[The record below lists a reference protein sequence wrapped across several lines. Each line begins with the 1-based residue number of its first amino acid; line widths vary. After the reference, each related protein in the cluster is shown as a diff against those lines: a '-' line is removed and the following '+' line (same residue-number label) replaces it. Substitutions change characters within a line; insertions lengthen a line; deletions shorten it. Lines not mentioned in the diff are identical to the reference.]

1 MPIAI
6 TGMPRGGVAFV
17 ASLLH
22 ERGIVLPDG
31 SAAGVGRPGLSLT
44 AINERFLA
52 RFGGGWDTLPRS
64 TPGWET
70 SPAVASLRSLAGECV
85 TAMPRHAAWAWSDP
99 ATLLARPFW
108 RDAIE
113 DLGIIVVIRN
123 PLEVLASLRAT
134 SGCSLP
140 RAITLVRGYLA
151 AARAASG
158 EERTVV
164 THFAAHALDAAAE
177 TSRVLDALG
186 LRDLATA
193 QPSALR
199 GYSPCLRHCRFTV
212 EHLDRFG
219 MPADIVESYAA
230 LCDRAGFADRDPDAA
245 VVAAPDVIAW
255 LRDGLRETCGV
266 EPCGDD
272 EAHAVGTLAVGTLA
286 GGTLAGGILAGGP
299 LAGGELATGLRG
311 LQNDL
316 ARLRAEIA
324 ARDEAFEELL
334 EDVRFAQ
341 SLVSVP
347 PARLLYRQVVR
358 RARKLVRDFVPA
370 EAVVAIIT
378 KGDDDLL
385 RQRQVTAWHFPRT
398 EEGSYAGWYPA
409 CDLAAIAHLETL
421 RSRGATHLLVPETY
435 DWWLTSYPG
444 FRDHLEQRH
453 RRLERRP
460 GAGVLYE
467 LLAEPALDPDGNM
480 AAAAVRRLAAA
491 LGRSAQVLD
500 ITGDPATAELFADA
514 TRLESPVPAAGE
526 PLPYIDTSV
535 DVVAVAAADAEV
547 RAEARRV
554 AAYAVMDVAGEPAVE
569 WISPL
574 PTRSLPSAS
583 IVIPV
588 FNQWPVTRGCLSA
601 LRATLSRDHDV
612 EIIVVDDA
620 STDDTPIGLAALARA
635 EPRLKV
641 LRNDAN
647 LGFVGSC
654 NRAAATATRDVL
666 VFLNNDTVP
675 LPGWLEALLGTFG
688 DLPRVGAVGGKL
700 LFPDGR
706 LQEAGGVLFSDGSA
720 CHFGRNE
727 PNASQPPFDQPR
739 QVDYVSG
746 ALLAT
751 PRRLFEELG
760 GFDPEFAPGYYE
772 DTDYCFRLRDLGYEV
787 LFQPASTVVHVEGG
801 TAGTDHAVGMKR
813 YQEINRRRFQ
823 ARHAAA
829 LLRQPKRPA
838 SIDRESWI
846 VLGHRDA
853 AGSQP

>member
-22 ERGIVLPDG
+22 ERGIILPDG

-44 AINERFLA
+44 AINERLLA
-52 RFGGGWDTLPRS
+52 RFGGGWDTLPRPA
-64 TPGWET
+64 PGWET
-70 SPAVASLRSLAGECV
+70 SPLTESLRSLAGECV

-99 ATLLARPFW
+99 ATLLALPFW

-123 PLEVLASLRAT
+123 PLEVLASLRAA

-151 AARAASG
+151 AARAAAG
-158 EERTVV
+158 EKRTVV
-164 THFAAHALDAAAE
+164 THFAAHAIDAAAE
-177 TSRVLDALG
+177 TSRVLDSLG

-199 GYSPCLRHCRFTV
+199 GYSPCLRHSRFTV
-212 EHLDRFG
+212 EHLDGFG
-219 MPADIVESYAA
+219 MPADIVESYAM

-255 LRDGLRETCGV
+255 LRDGLRETGGV

-272 EAHAVGTLAVGTLA
+272 EPYSGGTLAGGPLAVGTLAVGT
-286 GGTLAGGILAGGP
+286 

-334 EDVRFAQ
+334 EDVRFAH

-370 EAVVAIIT
+370 EAVVAIIS

-385 RQRQVTAWHFPRT
+385 RHRQVTAWHFPRT
-398 EEGSYAGWYPA
+398 EEGSYAGCYPA

-444 FRDHLEQRH
+444 FHNHLEQRH

-467 LLAEPALDPDGNM
+467 LLPEPAMDPDGDM

-491 LGRSAQVLD
+491 LGRPAQVLD
-500 ITGDPATAELFADA
+500 ITGDPATAKLFADA
-514 TRLESPVPAAGE
+514 TRLESPVPTAGE

-554 AAYAVMDVAGEPAVE
+554 AAYAVVDVAGEPAVE

-620 STDDTPIGLAALARA
+620 STDDTPIGLAALARV

-654 NRAAATATRDVL
+654 NRAAATSTRDIL

-688 DLPRVGAVGGKL
+688 DLPRAGAVGGKL

-706 LQEAGGVLFSDGSA
+706 LQEAGGIVFSDASA

-751 PRRLFEELG
+751 PRRLFEQLG

-772 DTDYCFRLRDLGYEV
+772 DTDYCFRLRELNRTV
-787 LFQPASTVVHVEGG
+787 WFQPDAVVVHVEGA
-801 TAGTDHAVGMKR
+801 TAGTDLAVGMKR
-813 YQEINRRRFQ
+813 YQVVNLDRFRRRH
-823 ARHAAA
+823 ARA
-829 LLRQPKRPA
+829 LREQPSPEARKLAPQWDLLAR
-838 SIDRESWI
+838 R
-846 VLGHRDA
+846 G
-853 AGSQP
+853 AGRVTP

>member
-1 MPIAI
+1 MQIAI
-6 TGMPRGGVAFV
+6 TGMPCGGVAFV

-22 ERGIVLPDG
+22 ERGILLPA
-31 SAAGVGRPGLSLT
+31 SAAVGSGRPALSLP
-44 AINERFLA
+44 AINERLLT
-52 RFGGGWDTLPRS
+52 RFGGGWDAIPRFAS
-64 TPGWET
+64 GWVA
-70 SPAVASLRSLAGECV
+70 SPAVESLRSLAGECV
-85 TAMPRHAAWAWSDP
+85 TAMPLHAAWAWGDS
-99 ATLLARPFW
+99 ATLLTLPFW
-108 RDAIE
+108 RDAVE
-113 DLGIIVVIRN
+113 DLGVVVVIRN

-134 SGCSLP
+134 AGCSLP
-140 RAITLVRGYLA
+140 RAIALVRGYLA
-151 AARAASG
+151 AARAAAG
-158 EERTVV
+158 EKRTVV
-164 THFAAHALDAAAE
+164 THFAAHALDAVAE

-186 LRDLATA
+186 PRHLATA
-193 QPSALR
+193 RPSTFR
-199 GYSPCLRHCRFTV
+199 GYSPCLRHSRFTV

-219 MPADIVESYAA
+219 MPADIVEDYAA

-245 VVAAPDVIAW
+245 GIAAPDVIAW
-255 LRDGLRETCGV
+255 LRDGLREISGV
-266 EPCGDD
+266 EPYGDD
-272 EAHAVGTLAVGTLA
+272 ELHAVGTLDVGTLAVGEVA
-286 GGTLAGGILAGGP
+286 M
-299 LAGGELATGLRG
+299 GLRG

-316 ARLRAEIA
+316 ARLRAELA
-324 ARDEAFEELL
+324 ARDEAFEDALD
-334 EDVRFAQ
+334 DVRFAQ
-341 SLVSVP
+341 SLVAVP

-358 RARKLVRDFVPA
+358 RARELVHDLLPA
-370 EAVVAIIT
+370 EAVVAVIS
-378 KGDDDLL
+378 KGDDDLV
-385 RQRQVTAWHFPRT
+385 RHRKVTAWHFPRT
-398 EEGSYAGWYPA
+398 DDGGYAGWYPA

-467 LLAEPALDPDGNM
+467 LLPEPAVNPDGNV
-480 AAAAVRRLAAA
+480 AAAAVRLLAAA
-491 LGRSAQVLD
+491 LGRPAQVLD
-500 ITGDPATAELFADA
+500 ITGDPATADLFADA
-514 TRLESPVPAAGE
+514 TRLESPMPATGA

-554 AAYAVMDVAGEPAVE
+554 AAYAVVDVAGEPAVE

-588 FNQWPVTRGCLSA
+588 FNQWPVTQGCLAA

-620 STDDTPIGLAALARA
+620 STDDTPVALAGLARV

-647 LGFVGSC
+647 MGFVGSC
-654 NRAAATATRDVL
+654 NRAAATAIGDVL

-706 LQEAGGVLFSDGSA
+706 LQEAGGIVFSDGSA

-727 PNASQPPFDQPR
+727 PNASQSPFDQPR

-751 PRRLFEELG
+751 PRRLFEQLG
-760 GFDPEFAPGYYE
+760 GFDPDFAPGYYE
-772 DTDYCFRLRDLGYEV
+772 DTDYCFRIRELNRAV
-787 LFQPASTVVHVEGG
+787 WFQPDAVVVHVEGA
-801 TAGTDHAVGMKR
+801 TAGTDLATGMKR
-813 YQEINRRRFQ
+813 YQVVNLDRFRRRH
-823 ARHAAA
+823 ARALREQPSPEARKLVPPWDLLARRGAA
-829 LLRQPKRPA
+829 RVT
-838 SIDRESWI
+838 S
-846 VLGHRDA
+846 
-853 AGSQP
+853 

>member
-22 ERGIVLPDG
+22 ERGIVFPDG
-31 SAAGVGRPGLSLT
+31 SAAGGGRAAPCLP
-44 AINERFLA
+44 AINERLLA
-52 RFGGGWDTLPRS
+52 RLGGGWDALPR
-64 TPGWET
+64 PALGWET
-70 SPAVASLRSLAGECV
+70 SPAVDSLRSLAAECIA
-85 TAMPRHAAWAWSDP
+85 AMPRHAAWAWSDSAALP
-99 ATLLARPFW
+99 TLPFW
-108 RDAIE
+108 RDTVE
-113 DLGIIVVIRN
+113 DLGIGVVIRN

-134 SGCSLP
+134 AGCSLP
-140 RAITLVRGYLA
+140 RAVALVRGYLA
-151 AARAASG
+151 AAHAAAA
-158 EERTVV
+158 EKRTVV
-164 THFAAHALDAAAE
+164 THFAAHALDATAE
-177 TSRVLDALG
+177 TSRVLDTLG
-186 LRDLATA
+186 LRHLAA
-193 QPSALR
+193 APPSAFR
-199 GYSPCLRHCRFTV
+199 GYSPCLRHSRFTV
-212 EHLDRFG
+212 EHLDQFG
-219 MPADIVESYAA
+219 MPADIVEGYAA
-230 LCDRAGFADRDPDAA
+230 LCDRAAFADRDPEAT

-266 EPCGDD
+266 EPRGDD
-272 EAHAVGTLAVGTLA
+272 EPHAVGTLA
-286 GGTLAGGILAGGP
+286 GGA
-299 LAGGELATGLRG
+299 LATVLRG
-311 LQNDL
+311 LQTEL
-316 ARLRAEIA
+316 ARLRAELTE
-324 ARDEAFEELL
+324 RDDAFEEVL

-347 PARLLYRQVVR
+347 PTRLLYRQVVR
-358 RARKLVRDFVPA
+358 RARELVRDLVPA
-370 EAVVAIIT
+370 EAVVAVVS

-385 RQRQVTAWHFPRT
+385 RHRKVTAWHFPRND
-398 EEGSYAGWYPA
+398 EGGYAGWYPA

-453 RRLERRP
+453 RRLERRQ

-467 LLAEPALDPDGNM
+467 LLPEPAVNPDGDR
-480 AAAAVRRLAAA
+480 ASAAVRRLATT
-491 LGRSAQVLD
+491 LGRPAQVLD
-500 ITGDPATAELFADA
+500 ITGAPATADLFADA
-514 TRLESPVPAAGE
+514 TRLKSPVPSAGE

-535 DVVAVAAADAEV
+535 DVVAVAAADDAV

-554 AAYAVMDVAGEPAVE
+554 AAYAVVDVAGEPAVE
-569 WISPL
+569 WLSPL

-588 FNQWPVTRGCLSA
+588 FNQWPVTRGCLAA

-620 STDDTPIGLAALARA
+620 STDDTPVALAGLARF

-641 LRNDAN
+641 LRNDTN

-654 NRAAATATRDVL
+654 NRAAAVAKRDYL

-675 LPGWLEALLGTFG
+675 LPGWIEALLGTFG
-688 DLPRVGAVGGKL
+688 DIPRVGAVGGKL

-706 LQEAGGVLFSDGSA
+706 LQEAGGIVFADASA
-720 CHFGRNE
+720 CHFGRGE

-751 PRRLFEELG
+751 PRDLFAEMG

-772 DTDYCFRLRDLGYEV
+772 DTDYCFRLRERNLTV
-787 LFQPASTVVHVEGG
+787 WFQPDAVAVHVEGA
-801 TAGTDHAVGMKR
+801 TAGTDLGAGMKR
-813 YQEINRRRFQ
+813 YQVVNLDRFRRRH
-823 ARHAAA
+823 ARA
-829 LLRQPKRPA
+829 LREQPPA
-838 SIDRESWI
+838 ETRKLVPQWDLLVRR
-846 VLGHRDA
+846 G
-853 AGSQP
+853 AGRVTP